1 MAAEL
6 NNPIGVIER
15 TMVGGAQ
22 VARLDLEQTAR
33 LIVNLAR
40 GAETSSPP
48 LLPHIGEWRSFGA
61 APPRRG
67 FRRD

>member
-6 NNPIGVIER
+6 NNPIADIER

-40 GAETSSPP
+40 GAET
-48 LLPHIGEWRSFGA
+48 LFA
-61 APPRRG
+61 ALTISHR
-67 FRRD
+67 